1 MEMQKLSCLIIWMPY
16 QRHGELRK
24 SANMGRIKNMKY
36 ELKKTKYI
44 RMLQLVKKKRKLLQ
58 VDNNG
63 IIARTARHK

>member
-1 MEMQKLSCLIIWMPY
+1 MQKLSCLIIWMPY
-16 QRHGELRK
+16 QRHGKLRK
-24 SANMGRIKNMKY
+24 SANMERIKNMKY
-36 ELKKTKYI
+36 ELKKTEYI

>member
-1 MEMQKLSCLIIWMPY
+1 MQKLLCLIIWMPY
-16 QRHGELRK
+16 QRHGKLRK
-24 SANMGRIKNMKY
+24 SANMERIKNMKY
-36 ELKKTKYI
+36 ELKKTEYI

>member
-1 MEMQKLSCLIIWMPY
+1 MEMQKFSCLIIWMPY
-16 QRHGELRK
+16 QRHGKLRK

-44 RMLQLVKKKRKLLQ
+44 GMLQLVKKKRKLLQ

>member
-16 QRHGELRK
+16 QRHGKLRK
-24 SANMGRIKNMKY
+24 SANMERIKNMKY
-36 ELKKTKYI
+36 ELKKTEYI

-63 IIARTARHK
+63 IIARAARHK